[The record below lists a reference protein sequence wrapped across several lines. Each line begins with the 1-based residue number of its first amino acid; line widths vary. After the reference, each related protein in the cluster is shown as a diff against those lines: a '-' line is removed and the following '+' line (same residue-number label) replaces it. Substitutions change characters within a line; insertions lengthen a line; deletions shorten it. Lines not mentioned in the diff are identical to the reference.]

1 MRVPLASRNFSFK
14 RVKRVPRLTKNSLIA
29 PLTFIYACLGVKTY
43 LGKICASAYSYLFLF
58 PKGERKRRKEKER
71 TLKLVRYIVVRFK

>member
-29 PLTFIYACLGVKTY
+29 PLTFIC
-43 LGKICASAYSYLFLF
+43 
-58 PKGERKRRKEKER
+58 
-71 TLKLVRYIVVRFK
+71 RFTRVLE